1 MTFGQYY
8 IEQFKEIP
16 HVWRL
21 AKKFNKKWAFIGT
34 VSLLLVPTYIYMMYL
49 YDTGKMQVDTR
60 YMEIKPKQFCN
71 RCKKEIKQDSTLFL
85 NLEMVFLLIR

>member
-8 IEQFKEIP
+8 IAQFKEIP
-16 HVWRL
+16 HVWNI
-21 AKKFNKKWAFIGT
+21 AKRFNKKRAFVGT

-60 YMEIKPKQFCN
+60 YMKVKPK
-71 RCKKEIKQDSTLFL
+71 KTLQPLQKGNKTEFHAV
-85 NLEMVFLLIR
+85 LES